1 MRLLENAAVSKP
13 CEAASPPL
21 ASGLNDQTLR
31 IRKARG

>member
-21 ASGLNDQTLR
+21 SGLNDQTLR